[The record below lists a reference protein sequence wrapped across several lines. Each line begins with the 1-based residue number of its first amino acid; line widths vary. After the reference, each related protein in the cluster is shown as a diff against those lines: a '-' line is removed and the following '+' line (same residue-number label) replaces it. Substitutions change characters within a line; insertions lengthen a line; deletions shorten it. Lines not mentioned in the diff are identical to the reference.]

1 MEFSISHLIR
11 PLVLFQMLMAY
22 HAHTIVKLLLL
33 LSAQS
38 LNLKTKGAEL
48 TLKSQCSEANKNEN
62 EKLPIWQYCP
72 CQSIFLHSQTGPLS
86 ELMQTPLKNEKYF
99 VFNRI

>member
-1 MEFSISHLIR
+1 MWTINLDIAVS
-11 PLVLFQMLMAY
+11 FQ
-22 HAHTIVKLLLL
+22 LLLI
-33 LSAQS
+33 SAQVSKLNTKS